1 MGMEEDEEK
10 GREVEDDE
18 WEGRVMRV
26 TRPRRDTRIFG
37 RKLPPCLKRQGKGA
51 ARQEPGNALARR
63 MGGAQQ
69 QAYTEA
75 NDDDPSTD
83 ILHLSECLP
92 KAQWHC
98 AARVWHRL
106 PGLPLRTGF
115 WW

>member
-1 MGMEEDEEK
+1 MMNGRGGDEVDETEE
-10 GREVEDDE
+10 GYAHLRQEVTALSQE
-18 WEGRVMRV
+18 
-26 TRPRRDTRIFG
+26 T
-37 RKLPPCLKRQGKGA
+37 GKGCSEA
-51 ARQEPGNALARR
+51 GDGERAGEENE
-63 MGGAQQ
+63 GAQQ

-75 NDDDPSTD
+75 NDDDPSAE